1 MNFNIIKIYKSSPLI
16 SFTNNILNCLF
27 LVKSS
32 YSKIVVP
39 NISRIVTYDGKL
51 LQTNGDLEIVKQLD
65 TGHALCHLKRKR
77 VRGYCVKCI
86 KKLGSSIDYKKVLEK
101 IFTYCPA
108 CNR

>member
-1 MNFNIIKIYKSSPLI
+1 MKFNPFKTL
-16 SFTNNILNCLF
+16 TNNFLNYLI

-32 YSKIVVP
+32 YCKIVQP
-39 NISRIVTYDGKL
+39 NISSIVTYDGKP
-51 LQTNGDLEIVKQLD
+51 LQTNGDLEIVKQLNN
-65 TGHALCHLKRKR
+65 GHALCHLKRKR